1 MSNSLRVRQWHERH
15 TAWGCPAT
23 ADFSCN
29 PCRWP
34 GSAQWARRNEWGPG
48 TVLEGDEDTRRAR
61 IMLLFVGAQVVV
73 ARWPDGR
80 ERLTDLGSR
89 NWRRINE
96 EATL

>member
-1 MSNSLRVRQWHERH
+1 
-15 TAWGCPAT
+15 
-23 ADFSCN
+23 
-29 PCRWP
+29 
-34 GSAQWARRNEWGPG
+34 
-48 TVLEGDEDTRRAR
+48 VLEGDEDTRRAR